1 MSIDALTQA
10 WSEALS
16 QNSDLLGPAAM
27 SFLRSAKPLGDIDGT
42 ILIAVPNDF
51 AKKWIENNGAND
63 LTQALAAILGRS
75 VRLAVTIDPTLDA
88 QEEAVEESSST
99 ASEIAENSASSSQAS
114 AQLSQTSGS
123 TGSPQLAIDTAS
135 THLNPKHTFDTF
147 VIGPSNRFAHAAAF
161 AVSESPGRAYNPLFI
176 HGGSGLGKTH
186 LLHAVT
192 FPADACA
199 LRELR
204 GIHQRLHQLGA

>member
-16 QNSDLLGPAAM
+16 QNSDQLGPAAM

-99 ASEIAENSASSSQAS
+99 ASEIADNSAPTSQAEPAHSSSSSQAFS
-114 AQLSQTSGS
+114 QLSQTSGS
-123 TGSPQLAIDTAS
+123 TGSPQLMLQLLRYQKARDVPT
-135 THLNPKHTFDTF
+135 TRCLFT
-147 VIGPSNRFAHAAAF
+147 V
-161 AVSESPGRAYNPLFI
+161 VPGWGRP
-176 HGGSGLGKTH
+176 T
-186 LLHAVT
+186 
-192 FPADACA
+192 
-199 LRELR
+199 
-204 GIHQRLHQLGA
+204 

>member
-16 QNSDLLGPAAM
+16 QNSDQLGPAAM

-99 ASEIAENSASSSQAS
+99 ASEIADNSAPTSQAEPALLLRLFHSS
-114 AQLSQTSGS
+114 AKPPAAREAHNWQSIPPARISIPS
-123 TGSPQLAIDTAS
+123 TLLTPSSLVLRTAS
-135 THLNPKHTFDTF
+135 LTLQLLRYRKARDVPTTRCSFT
-147 VIGPSNRFAHAAAF
+147 V
-161 AVSESPGRAYNPLFI
+161 VPGWGRP
-176 HGGSGLGKTH
+176 T
-186 LLHAVT
+186 
-192 FPADACA
+192 
-199 LRELR
+199 
-204 GIHQRLHQLGA
+204 

>member
-16 QNSDLLGPAAM
+16 QNSDLLGPVAM
-27 SFLRSAKPLGDIDGT
+27 SYLRSAKPLGDIDGT

-75 VRLAVTIDPTLDA
+75 VRLAVTIDPTMDA

-99 ASEIAENSASSSQAS
+99 TSEIADNSAPTSQAEP
-114 AQLSQTSGS
+114 ASQS
-123 TGSPQLAIDTAS
+123 Q
-135 THLNPKHTFDTF
+135 
-147 VIGPSNRFAHAAAF
+147 AHF
-161 AVSESPGRAYNPLFI
+161 
-176 HGGSGLGKTH
+176 
-186 LLHAVT
+186 
-192 FPADACA
+192 
-199 LRELR
+199 
-204 GIHQRLHQLGA
+204 